1 MDNLNRMKFNKA
13 FSNTAALSDFN
24 DVTKQKKDRLLVRRF
39 LDVCSMSARYLLKR
53 VNEVLATL
61 QNNAAAA

>member
-39 LDVCSMSARYLLKR
+39 LDVCSMSARYLLNR